1 MDWIYYV
8 PNWLLFLCCC
18 GATLLFSLVGL
29 VLLRPWVK
37 SHVKDSAE
45 HNDLVSYFLGV
56 SGVIY
61 GILLG
66 LVAAGVWSNSQSVS
80 GQVDNEATITAALY
94 QDVATYPPAARRLY
108 QQELKDYVRSV
119 IKQDWPEHHRGQVPQ
134 ESSKQLRAFK
144 NDFFA
149 FVPTD
154 ARLQV
159 VHGQAINQLNELLLA
174 HRLRLRGNQTNL
186 PPLLWWVLILGAA
199 INVAISWFFVAADAT
214 HQMVLTCLTALL
226 LGSLLFLTAAM
237 DNPFRGAFSVDAS
250 AFESV
255 LYEMVNY

>member
-1 MDWIYYV
+1 MDWIYAV
-8 PNWLLFLCCC
+8 PNWFLFSFCC
-18 GATLLFSLVGL
+18 GTTLLFSLAGL
-29 VLLRPWVK
+29 LLLRPWVRA
-37 SHVKDSAE
+37 HVTDSAE

-66 LVAAGVWSNSQSVS
+66 LVAAGVWSNFQTLS

-94 QDVATYPPAARRLY
+94 QDMATYPPAARQLY
-108 QQELKDYVRSV
+108 QRELKAYVRSV
-119 IKQDWPEHHRGQVPQ
+119 IHQDWPEHHRGQVPQ
-134 ESSKQLRAFK
+134 ESSKLLRAFK

-149 FVPTD
+149 FEPTTP
-154 ARLQV
+154 RLQV

-174 HRLRLRGNQTNL
+174 HRLRLRGDQDNL
-186 PPLLWWVLILGAA
+186 PALLWWVLILGAA
-199 INVAISWFFVAADAT
+199 INVAISWFFVAADPT
-214 HQMVLTCLTALL
+214 HQVALTCLIALL
-226 LGSLLFLTAAM
+226 LGALLFLTAAM
-237 DNPFRGAFSVDAS
+237 DNPFRGGFSVNPS